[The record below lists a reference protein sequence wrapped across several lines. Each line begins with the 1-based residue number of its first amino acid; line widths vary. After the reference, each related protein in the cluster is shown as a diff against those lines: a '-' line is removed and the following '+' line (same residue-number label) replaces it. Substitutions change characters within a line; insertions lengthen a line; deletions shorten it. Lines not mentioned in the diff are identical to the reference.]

1 MLKGGI
7 AFSVLSCE
15 VNIYFYVGKNFDLS
29 ILIYFYSLFS
39 HLFILIQLRN
49 REIQNNFSVL
59 IEIPMTSVSLK
70 DLLNTSQETTIHLV

>member
-15 VNIYFYVGKNFDLS
+15 VNIYFYVGKNFD
-29 ILIYFYSLFS
+29 IFYSLFS
-39 HLFILIQLRN
+39 PLFILIQLRN

-59 IEIPMTSVSLK
+59 IEIQMISVSLK
-70 DLLNTSQETTIHLV
+70 VLLNTSQETTIHPL